1 MDFNFTSEEHT
12 NKTFHL
18 MENVSLE
25 EHSMNVSSS
34 EPSAAMMTFYI
45 FLFLIVEIPGN
56 FLLLSMITYEK
67 YGMDSQKR
75 TVTNQLLSSICIS
88 FIVHNV
94 IAMPI
99 LMLHRIYHMFLITL
113 CKKMFLFFCGLLLA
127 FHYLG
132 DNDIYVKSVPSVVT
146 YYCIYY
152 AMRWNSLYL

>member
-1 MDFNFTSEEHT
+1 MEFNFTSEDYNIFT

-25 EHSMNVSSS
+25 EHSMNVSSLA
-34 EPSAAMMTFYI
+34 PSAAMMTFYI

-94 IAMPI
+94 VAMPI

-113 CKKMFLFFCGLLLA
+113 SKKIFPFFLWVVKE

-132 DNDIYVKSVPSVVT
+132 S
-146 YYCIYY
+146 
-152 AMRWNSLYL
+152 R